1 MTNVAQISKV
11 FYSNRDMFVKRAQK
25 RLNQKMFDIV
35 LIENIIDNVFL
46 RCLEGPQVKEGFEN
60 DTHIL
65 KYLQAAISKSIQV
78 SYFIREQEMLKEIK
92 ISEQGLSENYKLAR
106 DIINKNRSISKPQ
119 SFHCQ

>member
-119 SFHCQ
+119 SFRCQ

>member
-78 SYFIREQEMLKEIK
+78 SYFIREQEMLKECK

-106 DIINKNRSISKPQ
+106 DIINRNRAIS
-119 SFHCQ
+119 SC